1 MRERTYLQEA
11 EFRLANTLTWLD
23 SSYHNLY
30 LLLDIAFPDTYIHT
44 VFVKDA
50 FLERLNFY
58 IERAPVNS
66 PFTESALGLIHN
78 HVYRNSLVVFQ
89 SDFPNSR
96 LWNYFD
102 NFLCTLLYGDSGMI
116 ASLPYQIMYATRGHG
131 MLKLIIGHTWA
142 ALRELVQGYRHDC
155 CQDAV
160 FEQLVLPEKMSWSLF
175 DSMLDQQIHKPITPT
190 GSYRCPSCGEE
201 SIITVLNM
209 RKLKRM
215 HERHV
220 RTVQSEA

>member
-1 MRERTYLQEA
+1 MNERTYLQEA
-11 EFRLANTLTWLD
+11 EFRLANCLTWLD
-23 SSYHNLY
+23 SSFQNMYKLM
-30 LLLDIAFPDTYIHT
+30 DIAFPETYLQIIFAKDE
-44 VFVKDA
+44 FVNR
-50 FLERLNFY
+50 LEFY
-58 IERAPVNS
+58 IERAPLHS
-66 PFTESALGLIHN
+66 PFVESALGFIHN
-78 HVYRNSLVVFQ
+78 HIYHDSLVVFQ
-89 SDFPNSR
+89 SDFHNSR

-102 NFLCTLLYGDSGMI
+102 NFLCTLLFGDSGMI

-131 MLKLIIGHTWA
+131 MLKLTIGHTWA

-160 FEQLVLPEKMSWSLF
+160 FEKLVLPEKMSWSLF
-175 DSMLDQQIHKPITPT
+175 DAMLEQQIRTPITPT
-190 GSYRCPSCGEE
+190 GSFRCPTCGEE

-220 RTVQSEA
+220 RTVQS